1 MIEFME
7 ELFIQTAKLIEI
19 LFHFVVKYSEIGL
32 IYLIFFG
39 SNACVYIVDAYKK
52 LCELYPEIKEWVNKC
67 DSVCSNIMKKIFKL
81 FANYRFEP
89 EKSPWIS
96 IVWLDGDNDFSEDYF
111 DFSNEIFSEN
121 SMNLC
126 YNITMKESVK
136 ESMNGTDGII
146 IMKCGDK
153 TRCNMIDKYDEKY
166 TFEQSKVKFLAIEY
180 KHPSMNEPISI
191 DLDRS
196 WFLCGNQLLSNL
208 FVRRYLDYQPVPFYF
223 DEKYTITII
232 DNNTNI
238 TKVDYMHYVVIEK
251 DTYRIVENEYDI
263 LSVDSVDKPQ
273 QESEEEID
281 ELKEAMDELMKK
293 VEETN
298 NEKDLDE

>member
-1 MIEFME
+1 
-7 ELFIQTAKLIEI
+7 
-19 LFHFVVKYSEIGL
+19 
-32 IYLIFFG
+32 
-39 SNACVYIVDAYKK
+39 
-52 LCELYPEIKEWVNKC
+52 
-67 DSVCSNIMKKIFKL
+67 
-81 FANYRFEP
+81 
-89 EKSPWIS
+89 
-96 IVWLDGDNDFSEDYF
+96 
-111 DFSNEIFSEN
+111 
-121 SMNLC
+121 
-126 YNITMKESVK
+126 
-136 ESMNGTDGII
+136 
-146 IMKCGDK
+146 MKCGDK

-298 NEKDLDE
+298 NEKNLSEEEIKKDLDE